1 MRDKRH
7 NKTLKQLKKQTVF
20 DLTEM
25 ENRLYEL

>member
-7 NKTLKQLKKQTVF
+7 KKTRKQLKKQTLF